1 MRVESYKRK
10 DYLQD
15 LPEICL
21 YDPLLKKL
29 SQKLFYNTKDEI
41 EAIQTAFLYV
51 RDQIDHSWDI
61 QTDEVTKTSV
71 EVLRNGHG
79 ICYAKANLLTGLLRG
94 AGIPTG
100 YCYQKLRLFD
110 DEEKRYCIHAL
121 NAVYLETLEK
131 WVRIDARGN
140 KPGINAQFL
149 LDREQLAFEPN
160 TNLGER
166 DYNMIFTKPNR
177 KTMVLLDKSK
187 DALRMYGNELPDS
200 L

>member
-1 MRVESYKRK
+1 MRVESYKRE

-61 QTDEVTKTSV
+61 QADKITKTSF
-71 EVLRNGHG
+71 EVLRSGHG

-140 KPGINAQFL
+140 KSGINAQFS
-149 LDREQLAFEPN
+149 LDKEQLAFEPN
-160 TNLGER
+160 PKLGER
-166 DYNMIFTKPNR
+166 DYNVIFTRPNR
-177 KTMVLLDKSK
+177 NTMLVLDKNNQ
-187 DALRMYGNELPDS
+187 ALSMYENELPDS

>member
-1 MRVESYKRK
+1 MRVESYKRE

-29 SQKLFYNTKDEI
+29 SQKLFNNTKDEI
-41 EAIQTAFLYV
+41 EAIQKAFLYV

-61 QTDEVTKTSV
+61 QADEVTKTSV
-71 EVLRNGHG
+71 EVLKSGHG
-79 ICYAKANLLTGLLRG
+79 ICYAKTNLLTGLLRSV
-94 AGIPTG
+94 GIPTG

-121 NAVYLETLEK
+121 NAVYLETSGK
-131 WVRIDARGN
+131 WIRIDARGN
-140 KPGINAQFL
+140 KSGINAQFS
-149 LDREQLAFEPN
+149 LDKEQLAFEPN
-160 TNLGER
+160 PKLGER
-166 DYNMIFTKPNR
+166 DYNVIFTRPNR
-177 KTMVLLDKSK
+177 NTMLVLDKNNQ
-187 DALRMYGNELPDS
+187 ALSMYENELPDS